1 VLTQRF
7 GKSNGSDHD
16 KADND
21 AWSDAHDGQ
30 QPTAITQRPMFP
42 DGRLSRKGGY
52 GKVIAMH
59 GAQVPA
65 TEVLAHCVV
74 SMQVNGQELLGGIA
88 AMRKSVA
95 SSRISH
101 NLSPIKD

>member
-1 VLTQRF
+1 LDLTIGVLLRKWTTVDERADPEIRET
-7 GKSNGSDHD
+7 NGSDHD

-52 GKVIAMH
+52 GKVVAMH
-59 GAQVPA
+59 GA
-65 TEVLAHCVV
+65 
-74 SMQVNGQELLGGIA
+74 
-88 AMRKSVA
+88 
-95 SSRISH
+95 
-101 NLSPIKD
+101 